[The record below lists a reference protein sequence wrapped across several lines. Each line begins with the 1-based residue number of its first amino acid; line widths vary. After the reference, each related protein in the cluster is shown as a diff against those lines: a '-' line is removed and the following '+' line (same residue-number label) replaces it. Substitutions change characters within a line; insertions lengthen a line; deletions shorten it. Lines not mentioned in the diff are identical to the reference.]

1 MLMKLCCTTI
11 DPSCEDEDE
20 AMLLM
25 VEEDDVEWLV
35 QWLTREVGRAVA
47 VANLCYV

>member
-1 MLMKLCCTTI
+1 MMKLCCTTI

-25 VEEDDVEWLV
+25 VEEDDVELLV
-35 QWLTREVGRAVA
+35 QWLTGAMDKAVVA
-47 VANLCYV
+47 ANLCYV